1 MEFAGVVRTI
11 EHCGSVVI
19 SYHWGMAA
27 DLLHLARAGLE
38 YGTCG
43 AEELAARMAT
53 GEVLSTDHYWRPG
66 MKEWAFVS
74 ALLAP
79 RPRLPFARP
88 ADKETS
94 FLDDLFSRESKVK
107 GLQLL
112 WDKLSVSPLEG
123 AVSEVDFVALTTQLG
138 YDVRK
143 HCQDELKHWYR
154 QALADYLADRL
165 FTPGEKV
172 NLGNLA
178 RTFGFNPEMTLSL
191 HCAEFESYYA
201 VGAMTCLM
209 RPGTPEE
216 KAGQLHLLAQEVPL
230 PVAVVG
236 EVKLRTLRTYFG
248 DFYKQNVVREDDENL
263 LDPCVGR
270 ELRRMANIHG
280 LDLADT
286 LPELSAQLAQSTQLW
301 QLYKAP
307 LTPISS
313 DRELGNE
320 PCYWDR
326 QVALYQNKRVSVRR
340 SYGGFGSSIKIF
352 GSLRY
357 RVGSYDVGRQ
367 TEDQVVQVDAGRLL
381 FLAQRAVFDGQMKN
395 LNFKYAKVVDI
406 VSYTNALVVSRD
418 SGPDLIFMFTE
429 GPAEAAVI
437 LRRLVRQVK
446 G

>member
-1 MEFAGVVRTI
+1 
-11 EHCGSVVI
+11 
-19 SYHWGMAA
+19 MAS
-27 DLLHLARAGLE
+27 DLLHLARAGKE
-38 YGTCG
+38 YGTCPPD
-43 AEELAARMAT
+43 ELAARLAA
-53 GEVLSTDHYWRPG
+53 GEVLATDHYWRPG
-66 MKEWAFVS
+66 MKAWALVA

-79 RPRLPFARP
+79 RPPLPFVRP
-88 ADKETS
+88 VDKAS
-94 FLDDLFSRESKVK
+94 NFLDDLFSRESKVK

-112 WDKLSVSPLEG
+112 WDQLAASPRDGLVTE
-123 AVSEVDFVALTTQLG
+123 AAISAIAQQVG

-143 HCQDELKHWYR
+143 RCQDELKQWYR
-154 QALADYLADRL
+154 QALASYLADRL
-165 FTPGEKV
+165 FLPQEKV
-172 NLGNLA
+172 NLDNLA
-178 RTFGFNPEMTLSL
+178 RTFGFDAVTTLAL
-191 HCAEFESYYA
+191 HRAEFESYYA

-209 RPGTPEE
+209 RAGTPEE
-216 KAGQLHLLAQEVPL
+216 KAQQLEVLAREVPL
-230 PVAVVG
+230 PSAVVAD
-236 EVKLRTLRTYFG
+236 VKLRAFKTYFG
-248 DFYKQNVVREDDENL
+248 DLYKQNVVREDDENL
-263 LDPCVGR
+263 LDPSVGR

-280 LDLADT
+280 LDLADA
-286 LPELSAQLAQSTQLW
+286 LPELSAQLTQSIQLW

-326 QVALYQNKRVSVRR
+326 HVELYQNKRITVRR

-381 FLAQRAVFDGQMKN
+381 FLAQRAVFDGQLKN
-395 LNFKYAKVVDI
+395 MNFKYAKVVDI

-429 GPAEAAVI
+429 GPAEAGVI